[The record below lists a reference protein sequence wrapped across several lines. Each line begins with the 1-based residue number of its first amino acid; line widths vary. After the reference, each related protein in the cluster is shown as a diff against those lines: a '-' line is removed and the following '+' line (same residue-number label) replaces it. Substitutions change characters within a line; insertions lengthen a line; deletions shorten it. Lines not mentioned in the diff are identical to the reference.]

1 VSECANPETRRREAQ
16 ETEAQPFSF
25 ALRRLVTRSLR
36 ARVLLLALLLPALCL
51 AAPVAAQG
59 TEADATTYATLARE
73 ALAAAQRRDRI
84 GLQDAGARLAA
95 VATVRLG
102 DGTRVAVDNRWLAE
116 ATRSNDPNYPLIAAR
131 LGALVDALAAPSAPP
146 PPDALDR
153 LQRLLDGPP
162 FRDEPQDPRLAEAL
176 RERLILLL
184 ARLFGATGNALF
196 ATPLGALIAATGLLL
211 LLAVFVYLGLGLRRA
226 VAGEAQARDDPEAH
240 LTAQEAYEQ
249 AGALARGGDR
259 RTAVRYLYLAALLAL
274 DERGKLRYDRA
285 LTNREYLERAA
296 SDPALCARLAPVVET
311 FDRVWY
317 GHVPLDSA
325 AFASYQAQ
333 VEALRQVSDKTTR

>member
-1 VSECANPETRRREAQ
+1 M
-16 ETEAQPFSF
+16 QPFSF
-25 ALRRLVTRSLR
+25 ARRRLVTRSLR
-36 ARVLLLALLLPALCL
+36 ARIPLLVLLLPALCL

-59 TEADATTYATLARE
+59 TEADAATYAALARE

-84 GLQDAGARLAA
+84 GLQDSGARLAA
-95 VATVRLG
+95 VETVRLG

-162 FRDEPQDPRLAEAL
+162 FRDEPQDRLAEAL
-176 RERLILLL
+176 REQLILLL

-333 VEALRQVSDKTTR
+333 VEALRQFSDKTAR